1 MIACDKIISAMDILS
16 MKMTNT
22 IATDVPIKYDDNKI
36 RYKIDCYIFHTV
48 LLRIMLELII
58 TILLFAI

>member
-22 IATDVPIKYDDNKI
+22 IATDVPIKYDDKKI

-48 LLRIMLELII
+48 LLRIML
-58 TILLFAI
+58 

>member
-22 IATDVPIKYDDNKI
+22 IATDVSIKYDDKKI
-36 RYKIDCYIFHTV
+36 RHKIDCYFFHTV
-48 LLRIMLELII
+48 LLRIML
-58 TILLFAI
+58 